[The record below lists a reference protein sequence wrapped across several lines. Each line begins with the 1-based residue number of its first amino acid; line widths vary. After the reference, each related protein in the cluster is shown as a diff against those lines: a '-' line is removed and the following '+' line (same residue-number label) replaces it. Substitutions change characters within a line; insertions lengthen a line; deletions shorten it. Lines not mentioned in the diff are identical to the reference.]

1 MFLLIQVH
9 IVHIHHFQQ
18 QEEHGWVGLTIWP
31 MWNALR
37 NEKCVAGRNFI
48 GHLYQTYQH
57 LIVFLRAGSSW
68 RRLGNGKHEGRG
80 AELLALC
87 GTSLPCDRGHQP
99 CLVGH
104 CPSDCLGHCP
114 CLMGHCP
121 VCSTLFKC
129 WDTTPSLGHFPYF
142 LGHCPAP
149 RNCPC
154 LLRLRKTDRLAQNCS
169 WLQNYQ

>member
-1 MFLLIQVH
+1 MGRL
-9 IVHIHHFQQ
+9 
-18 QEEHGWVGLTIWP
+18 VGP
-31 MWNALR
+31 YGRCGMHSEMR
-37 NEKCVAGRNFI
+37 NVWLAETSSDTFSKYF
-48 GHLYQTYQH
+48 HLYQN
-57 LIVFLRAGSSW
+57 LILFLRAGSSW